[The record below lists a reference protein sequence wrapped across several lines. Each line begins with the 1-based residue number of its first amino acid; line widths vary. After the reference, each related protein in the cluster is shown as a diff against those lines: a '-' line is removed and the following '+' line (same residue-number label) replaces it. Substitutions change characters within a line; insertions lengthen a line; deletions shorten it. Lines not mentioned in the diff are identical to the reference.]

1 MTACRVYVRVST
13 DQQELSSQLA
23 ALQEAAKALNLPV
36 VVYPEK
42 VSGNAEVRDQYNKL
56 LRDAMRGDHVFV
68 WALDR
73 FSRSD
78 RFTDATNEV
87 LDLEKRG
94 IIFHS
99 LEEPMVNTP
108 TEDSFGRDAL
118 LALLPVIAKFE
129 NKRRSRRI
137 RLAMDDIKAGTRKTK
152 SGRPPGRPRRI
163 TPDKEAEVATLRA
176 TGMAYK
182 AIA

>member
-42 VSGNAEVRDQYNKL
+42 VSGSAEVREQYDKL
-56 LRDAMRGDHVFV
+56 LREAMPGDHVLV
-68 WALDR
+68 WSLDR
-73 FSRSD
+73 FSRAEH
-78 RFTDATNEV
+78 FTDATNEV
-87 LDLEKRG
+87 LGLEKRG

-108 TEDSFGRDAL
+108 TQDNMARDAL
-118 LALLPVIAKFE
+118 LALLPVIAKWE
-129 NKRRSRRI
+129 RKR
-137 RLAMDDIKAGTRKTK
+137 
-152 SGRPPGRPRRI
+152 
-163 TPDKEAEVATLRA
+163 
-176 TGMAYK
+176 
-182 AIA
+182 